1 MYFTKAMIV
10 VSLEN
15 VNIDKMGQSDFKN
28 QSFEI
33 FLIFFLEQTWD
44 RLGIDLGSFFNYVE
58 TFSSD

>member
-33 FLIFFLEQTWD
+33 FLIFFFGANLGSTWD
-44 RLGIDLGSFFNYVE
+44 RLGIVL
-58 TFSSD
+58 